1 MNKIIRFNKIEMD
14 DFFKN
19 FDYLEVKYNPLI
31 KSLSEDETKD
41 YTEIIPLLKKAFAD
55 YELNK
60 HHTIYN
66 KAEYYE
72 LYERIKLIY
81 NDEDTATDMV
91 NSYDFA
97 LSRLIDRFLDIDSL
111 ASLFNHHY
119 FEFEWKQHVDMNFD
133 KNDLS
138 FYRDHFIHQ
147 IRNCYM
153 TLELLERK
161 SGGNTLMN
169 KIKKVLKGR
178 GTELA
183 KNACVYVENYKDHIR
198 FVVEHVLRDDDSILN
213 KNILSW
219 KEKLK
224 KVKSTPQQLST
235 QIMKNA
241 EDFAWEYFIR
251 GSLVVATLF
260 HDLGYPV
267 KFMYE
272 NMDILNDYLA
282 SIIPQNNISFDRLND
297 LLNGSL
303 LFTIEDKK
311 VLKQQYDERQHGALS
326 AYILLLHFYESGTI
340 HSLNPIKKA
349 MIEFGALMIFDHTLK
364 WYDKKGSKYK
374 PSFSDNPL
382 SYVLRFVDD
391 MQEWDRTYFE
401 IRHNSDLRYC
411 EKCKM
416 PIGRIWSSKIEER
429 FKEDYVKYLN
439 VDESIYSDDKLYE
452 IGITDKDKYVFD
464 ALFPDP
470 MMKRIYYCGCCNEEN
485 KKDILNTNVSNYFS
499 GENRHFSSGIFENGS
514 LFPYRKLN
522 YTVVSNSV
530 LCEYED
536 DTDSVLKDKQN
547 KKKHYDNQTSNEDKP
562 LKLRFYID
570 YDPFRELYAL
580 ILNAETLNYR
590 IGELSELNKQF
601 EWQVDVDF
609 HTDAYMTNNPLMLKL
624 RVLLNFLFELGY
636 GVGAIE
642 ANFEGYKYYRPNPI
656 YLHKIREY
664 EYSEFYELA
673 KTLKNDLH
681 LFFYDYGDKTA
692 KGGTISPCKIDFSDI
707 VDFLMGK
714 NCNAI
719 FKNNLVNT
727 LGCYFNI
734 VQSAIK
740 NSDITE
746 KEEYISAMR
755 ADIHFSPWQ
764 NYYDENHK
772 LACDFL
778 LNDMLLQL
786 YHLKE
791 YTNLDEYYKMYD
803 MESKDEYD
811 KNNKKRKPYSEK
823 MNWAVKTVLVDKNYN
838 PYILRSTKVNIG
850 KFDFFDI
857 KSDLYLFKEMYRFS
871 RDNYFRRVDKPVEEF

>member
-1 MNKIIRFNKIEMD
+1 MNETIRFNKVGLEE
-14 DFFKN
+14 FFER
-19 FDYLEVKYNPLI
+19 FEYLDVKYNPLI
-31 KSLSEDETKD
+31 KDVSGKYEK
-41 YTEIIPLLKKAFAD
+41 IIPLLKKAFAD

-81 NDEDTATDMV
+81 NDEDMATDMV

-133 KNDLS
+133 RNDLS

-153 TLELLERK
+153 ALELLECG

-169 KIKKVLKGR
+169 KIKKVFKIR

-198 FVVEHVLRDDDSILN
+198 FVVENFMRDDKS
-213 KNILSW
+213 LSDDKIYGW
-219 KEKLK
+219 KEKLEQ
-224 KVKSTPQQLST
+224 VNGTPQQLSVDL
-235 QIMKNA
+235 MKNA

-251 GSLVVATLF
+251 GSLIVATLF

-267 KFMYE
+267 RFMYE

-297 LLNGSL
+297 LLNNSL

-311 VLKQQYDERQHGALS
+311 VLKQQYDKRDHGALS

-364 WYDKKGSKYK
+364 WYDKKESKYK

-401 IRHNSDLRYC
+401 IRQNSDLRYC

-416 PIGRIWSSKIEER
+416 PIGRIWNSDIEEK
-429 FKEDYVKYLN
+429 FKDDYAKRQN
-439 VDESIYSDDKLYE
+439 VNIKFYGDDELYK
-452 IGITDKDKYVFD
+452 IGITDKDKYISD

-470 MMKRIYYCGCCNEEN
+470 MMKRVYYCGCHNGKN
-485 KKDILNTNVSNYFS
+485 IKYILSKKTNGYFS
-499 GENRHFSSGIFENGS
+499 GENKHFSSKIFENGS

-536 DTDSVLKDKQN
+536 DTAQKQSE
-547 KKKHYDNQTSNEDKP
+547 KKYDFNRVSNEDKP

-590 IGELSELNKQF
+590 IGDLAKFNKQF

-609 HTDAYMTNNPLMLKL
+609 HADAYMTNNPIMLKL
-624 RVLLNFLFELGY
+624 RVLLNFLYELGY
-636 GVGAIE
+636 GVGSLKAQ
-642 ANFEGYKYYRPNPI
+642 FKDYRYYRPNPL
-656 YLHKIREY
+656 YAKWLSMFDY
-664 EYSEFYELA
+664 NALYCLA
-673 KTLKNDLH
+673 QKLKDVLH
-681 LFFYDYGDKTA
+681 LFFYDYGASKAGNVTSV
-692 KGGTISPCKIDFSDI
+692 SPDWNVYLTKITEF
-707 VDFLMGK
+707 FMGK
-714 NCNAI
+714 KCNAV
-719 FKNNLVNT
+719 FKVNLIKT
-727 LGCYFNI
+727 LECYLNI
-734 VQSAIK
+734 VQCAVK
-740 NSDITE
+740 NLKIT
-746 KEEYISAMR
+746 KEVDFIYAMR
-755 ADIHFSPWQ
+755 ADLLSSSSWQ
-764 NYYDENHK
+764 HYDENHK

-778 LNDMLLQL
+778 LNDMLIQL
-786 YHLKE
+786 FHLKE
-791 YTNLDEYYKMYD
+791 YTNLDEYYKTYD
-803 MESKDEYD
+803 RESKDEYD
-811 KNNKKRKPYSEK
+811 KNGKKRKPYSEK
-823 MNWAVKTVLVDKNYN
+823 MNWAVKTVLEAKNYN
-838 PYILRSTKVNIG
+838 PYILRSIKVNNG

-871 RDNYFRRVDKPVEEF
+871 RDNYFRRVGKPVEEF

>member
-1 MNKIIRFNKIEMD
+1 MNVTIRFNKAGLE
-14 DFFKN
+14 DFFER
-19 FDYLEVKYNPLI
+19 FEYLDVKYNPLI
-31 KSLSEDETKD
+31 KDLSGEYEK
-41 YTEIIPLLKKAFAD
+41 IIPLLKKSFAD
-55 YELNK
+55 YEINK

-72 LYERIKLIY
+72 LFERIKLIY
-81 NDEDTATDMV
+81 NDEETATDMV

-111 ASLFNHHY
+111 AVLFNHHY

-153 TLELLERK
+153 ALELLEFG

-169 KIKKVLKGR
+169 KIKKVLKSK

-183 KNACVYVENYKDHIR
+183 KNACVYVENYRDHIR
-198 FVVEHVLRDDDSILN
+198 FVVESFLRDDKSTSNDMGISDN
-213 KNILSW
+213 KIYGW
-219 KEKLK
+219 KAKLEQIN
-224 KVKSTPQQLST
+224 STPQQLSAYLM
-235 QIMKNA
+235 QNA
-241 EDFAWEYFIR
+241 KDFAWEYFIR

-297 LLNGSL
+297 LLNSSL

-311 VLKQQYDERQHGALS
+311 VLKQQYDKHDHGALS

-364 WYDKKGSKYK
+364 WYDKKESKYK

-391 MQEWDRTYFE
+391 MQEWERTYFE
-401 IRHNSDLRYC
+401 IRQNSDLRYC

-416 PIGRIWSSKIEER
+416 PIGRIWDSDIEEK
-429 FKEDYVKYLN
+429 FKDDYAKRQNVNKKIYGDNELN
-439 VDESIYSDDKLYE
+439 E
-452 IGITDKDKYVFD
+452 IGIADKDKYIFD

-470 MMKRIYYCGCCNEEN
+470 VMKRVYYCGCHNGKNIKNILSKKTNGYFFGEN
-485 KKDILNTNVSNYFS
+485 K
-499 GENRHFSSGIFENGS
+499 HFSSKIFENGS

-522 YTVVSNSV
+522 YTVISNSV
-530 LCEYED
+530 LCEFEV
-536 DTDSVLKDKQN
+536 DTYREWAHKQSEQEN
-547 KKKHYDNQTSNEDKP
+547 YYNRVSNEDKP

-580 ILNAETLNYR
+580 ILNADTLNYR
-590 IGELSELNKQF
+590 IGDLAKFNKQF

-609 HTDAYMTNNPLMLKL
+609 HTVAYMTNNPIMLKL

-636 GVGAIE
+636 GVGALQ
-642 ANFEGYKYYRPNPI
+642 ANFEGYGNYRPNPL
-656 YLHKIREY
+656 YAKWLSMFDY
-664 EYSEFYELA
+664 NAVYCLA
-673 KTLKNDLH
+673 QKLKDVLH
-681 LFFYDYGDKTA
+681 LFFYDYGVRKAGYITSV
-692 KGGTISPCKIDFSDI
+692 SPDWNIYLTKITEF
-707 VDFLMGK
+707 FMGK
-714 NCNAI
+714 KCNDVSKI
-719 FKNNLVNT
+719 T
-727 LGCYFNI
+727 L
-734 VQSAIK
+734 
-740 NSDITE
+740 
-746 KEEYISAMR
+746 
-755 ADIHFSPWQ
+755 
-764 NYYDENHK
+764 
-772 LACDFL
+772 
-778 LNDMLLQL
+778 
-786 YHLKE
+786 
-791 YTNLDEYYKMYD
+791 
-803 MESKDEYD
+803 
-811 KNNKKRKPYSEK
+811 
-823 MNWAVKTVLVDKNYN
+823 
-838 PYILRSTKVNIG
+838 
-850 KFDFFDI
+850 
-857 KSDLYLFKEMYRFS
+857 
-871 RDNYFRRVDKPVEEF
+871 